1 MIFWRWDPFEML
13 GDASSDNL
21 TSVKWNRHCARVGG
35 RTILG
40 KFYGRKVLRVF
51 PKHFFWNFY
60 PVYVWH
66 GPITP
71 FLLSTIYYPPDQ
83 LYGPHCWSWEGG
95 KTQHLPSFLE
105 MGRNNFLEFIRSHVA
120 LFVVIL
126 LQHCG
131 ISKCKELLA
140 DLTKTTSI
148 IMADGRI
155 LHGTWKDRL

>member
-1 MIFWRWDPFEML
+1 MP
-13 GDASSDNL
+13 S
-21 TSVKWNRHCARVGG
+21 
-35 RTILG
+35 RTIWHLWNG
-40 KFYGRKVLRVF
+40 TVTVPGLVEEPSWENSMGERYWG
-51 PKHFFWNFY
+51 FFWDICWNFY
-60 PVYVWH
+60 RVYVWH

-105 MGRNNFLEFIRSHVA
+105 MERNYFLEFLRSHVP

-131 ISKCKELLA
+131 ISKCKERLA

-148 IMADGRI
+148 TMADGRI